1 MSQKTP
7 TAIIKIKVHIEATWL
22 PPRQTQK
29 LHIRAVA
36 ADLWSGG
43 HLPAGAAHVKV
54 GFARQA
60 ARKLG
65 VKWAAAM
72 TGFELRKR
80 RSFPKLEGVVVAQ
93 WVEKEVRRTAAELE
107 KKAEERGMVA
117 ANEEC
122 LQRWSRVL
130 RAVKAARVVAKKY
143 GRVAA
148 GAVAKNKFTKNKFK
162 KDDEAKETEK
172 KKQEEESDC
181 KIVGHDFEERQVD
194 GDLWE
199 KVCVRCG
206 IRMTFEKI

>member
-1 MSQKTP
+1 M
-7 TAIIKIKVHIEATWL
+7 

-36 ADLWSGG
+36 ADGTIPVSKHGNVDLWSGG

-143 GRVAA
+143 GRVESERVAA

-199 KVCVRCG
+199 KV
-206 IRMTFEKI
+206 